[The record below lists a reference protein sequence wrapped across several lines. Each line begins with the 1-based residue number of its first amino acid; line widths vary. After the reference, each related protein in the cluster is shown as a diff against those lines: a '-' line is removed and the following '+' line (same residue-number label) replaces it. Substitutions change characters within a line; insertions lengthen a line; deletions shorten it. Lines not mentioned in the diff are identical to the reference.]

1 MIRFRLSVEAL
12 GRTTFGYSPM
22 AEVAASL
29 RLLWEPKHGYVM
41 QPWLRD
47 VQPILGRLDLNLLK
61 MVVPPGPWA
70 PDFLF
75 AWSPDPRITIQQQLE
90 EVEQMPTEQLRAD
103 LESCWRQRQMPAAL
117 ERMLDDEPGSAAPA
131 RLVADAIWDYWRT
144 AIAPYWTRIRAVLDD
159 DVSYRGS
166 RALTSGIF
174 MLFDDLH
181 PEVTLSDQVLQVD
194 KPHHGDVTYDGS
206 RITLIPSVFAWPNLM
221 IGHETANQFSL
232 TYAARGVARVWEGLP
247 DPDDSA
253 GDLGALVGRTRASI
267 LRRLEIPM
275 TTTHLARELGASPG
289 TISQHLSVLRRSG
302 MLDSWRSG
310 RSVLY
315 RRTPLATSL
324 LAAADRS
331 STRTDFGAPGA

>member
-1 MIRFRLSVEAL
+1 MIRFRLSVDAL

-29 RLLWEPKHGYVM
+29 RLLWEPKPGFVM

-47 VQPILGRLDLNLLK
+47 VRPLLGRVDLDLLK

-75 AWSPDPRITIQQQLE
+75 AWSPDPRITIEQQLE
-90 EVEQMPTEQLRAD
+90 DVAQMPTEQLRAD

-117 ERMLDDEPGSAAPA
+117 ARLLDEPVGAAPA
-131 RLVADAIWDYWRT
+131 RLVADAIWGYWQT
-144 AIAPYWTRIRAVLDD
+144 AVAPYWNRIRAVLDD

-174 MLFDDLH
+174 TLFDDLH
-181 PEVTLSDQVLQVD
+181 PEVTLGDRVLLVD
-194 KPHHGDVTYDGS
+194 KRHHADVTYDGS

-221 IGHETANQFSL
+221 IGHEAANQFSL

-253 GDLGALVGRTRASI
+253 GDLGALVGRTRAAI

-324 LAAADRS
+324 LAATERS
-331 STRTDFGAPGA
+331 STRTEPGASGA